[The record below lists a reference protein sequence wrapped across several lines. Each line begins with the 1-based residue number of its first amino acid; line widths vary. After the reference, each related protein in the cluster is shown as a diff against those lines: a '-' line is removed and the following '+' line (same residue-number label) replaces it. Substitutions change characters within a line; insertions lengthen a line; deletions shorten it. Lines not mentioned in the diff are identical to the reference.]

1 MIQIGNGSGD
11 EQSMYEDDAME
22 ASDEDDEMEK
32 LPATM
37 MKASFALGGLQLNEV
52 EDLLTLHDGF
62 IGLPFIHRL
71 TRTDVHLGMMV
82 CISSS
87 FFLFLYGY
95 ATSKNTSTKCEFEWK
110 GGGNMNLN

>member
-1 MIQIGNGSGD
+1 MSSLCMRMMPWKLQ
-11 EQSMYEDDAME
+11 MKMMR
-22 ASDEDDEMEK
+22 MEK

-71 TRTDVHLGMMV
+71 TRTDVHLGMMQ
-82 CISSS
+82 
-87 FFLFLYGY
+87 
-95 ATSKNTSTKCEFEWK
+95 ATVRATKMQKAKSCVLKIQSQKREDI
-110 GGGNMNLN
+110 M

>member
-1 MIQIGNGSGD
+1 MSSLCMRMMPWKLQ
-11 EQSMYEDDAME
+11 MMMMR
-22 ASDEDDEMEK
+22 MEK

-52 EDLLTLHDGF
+52 EDLELQGLLTLNDGF
-62 IGLPFIHRL
+62 IALPSIHRL

-95 ATSKNTSTKCEFEWK
+95 ATSKNTSTKSESERK

>member
-37 MKASFALGGLQLNEV
+37 MKASFALGGFN
-52 EDLLTLHDGF
+52 
-62 IGLPFIHRL
+62 
-71 TRTDVHLGMMV
+71 
-82 CISSS
+82 
-87 FFLFLYGY
+87 
-95 ATSKNTSTKCEFEWK
+95 
-110 GGGNMNLN
+110 